1 MMHTALH
8 VLPRALFARVAALGL
23 GCTASSAPTAVPV
36 VVANDNRTPAG
47 TMRDGVL
54 RIELDVV
61 TARWYPKAANGP
73 FVDVAV
79 FAESGKP
86 PMVTATLIRVPLG
99 TRVRLVV
106 RNALKNGKR
115 PVGGGHHRCRYRHCG
130 CKPYT

>member
-23 GCTASSAPTAVPV
+23 GCTASS
-36 VVANDNRTPAG
+36 AG